1 MQLLVQIT
9 CISRFFLLT
18 LYTQL
23 TRQLRQLRQLKQQ
36 KVNKKIDPVVVN
48 NNTHNKPHL
57 WSTQQK
63 KIWRWRIAPISAT
76 AVRCA
81 RWTNG
86 LTNALRWRYDSF
98 SEATQTHHVTS
109 PQSRWTSS
117 SSILE
122 SRDYRK
128 NMKSQLIPYKV
139 NFFRKRVNQIRKDSQ
154 SF

>member
-23 TRQLRQLRQLKQQ
+23 TRQLRQPRQP

-63 KIWRWRIAPISAT
+63 KIWRWRIALTSAT
-76 AVRCA
+76 AVQCA
-81 RWTNG
+81 HWTNG
-86 LTNALRWRYDSF
+86 LTNALRWRRSSF
-98 SEATQTHHVTS
+98 SEATRTHHVTLL
-109 PQSRWTSS
+109 QNRWTSS